1 MANAI
6 TNGSHV
12 RRDRFVDTIKRLYRK
27 ELVVRNEFARDFE
40 GDPVAGSVKLPVRD
54 TDAVLQNYNIANGVD
69 LLTSTTTFEDIL
81 VDNHKAL
88 NELIDGYEAAAV
100 PDNIVAQ
107 RLESGAYSIG
117 LTLEL
122 NAIGELEDN
131 GTAETST
138 TAITTT
144 DVYSS
149 IAASVTEIKKL
160 GVSINDIVI
169 IVSPNTEL
177 LLLTDD
183 KFANTS
189 GTLGAELIREGVIGK
204 IAGARAKM
212 SANLSATTEYI
223 VFAKPWAQAI
233 DEWKIAPSV
242 VDLRDAKYVGA
253 SKLQGRMV
261 YADKLTRTNACRVKK
276 TVTPSV

>member
-6 TNGSHV
+6 STGSHV
-12 RRDRFVDTIKRLYRK
+12 RRDRFIDAIKKLYRK

-54 TDAVLQNYNIANGVD
+54 TDAVLQNYDIANGVN

-107 RLESGAYSIG
+107 RLESGSYSIG

-131 GTAETST
+131 GTAESST
-138 TAITTT
+138 TALTT
-144 DVYSS
+144 DNAYSS
-149 IAASVTEIKKL
+149 IAASITEIKKL
-160 GVSINDIVI
+160 GVSINDIVVV
-169 IVSPNTEL
+169 VSPDTEL
-177 LLLTDD
+177 SLLTDD

-189 GTLGAELIREGVIGK
+189 GTLGAELVREGVIGK
-204 IAGARAKM
+204 IAGARTKM
-212 SANLSATTEYI
+212 SANLASTTEYI
-223 VFAKPWAQAI
+223 VFAKPWCQAI

-242 VDLRDAKYVGA
+242 VDLRDAQYVGA

-276 TVTPSV
+276 TATPSV